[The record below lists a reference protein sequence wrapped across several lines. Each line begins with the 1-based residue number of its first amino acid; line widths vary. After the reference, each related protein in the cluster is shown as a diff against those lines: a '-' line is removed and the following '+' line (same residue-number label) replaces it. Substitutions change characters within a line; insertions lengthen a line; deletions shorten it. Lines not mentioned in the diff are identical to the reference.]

1 MKAVLA
7 GERSATREAVGRAL
21 TRVGWTGPTVDE
33 VVALPD
39 HVHTAPGSIVVV
51 SDRWPRARRW
61 LEASAELTVPAVVVD
76 PDRKHDASLQAAG
89 ARGLL
94 GWPMSTAR
102 LEAALRAV
110 EAGFEVRDPGPARPD
125 VDFEIRGMTPG
136 SAQPAFGGSSR
147 LSPREREIL
156 AQVAA
161 GASNKR
167 IAAACGVSPNT
178 VKFHLAHLFAKLG
191 VTTRAEAVATAI
203 ARGELAI

>member
-39 HVHTAPGSIVVV
+39 HVHAAQGSIVVV
-51 SDRWPRARRW
+51 SERWPRARPW

-102 LEAALRAV
+102 FEAALRAV

-125 VDFEIRGMTPG
+125 VDFEIRAMTG
-136 SAQPAFGGSSR
+136 SAHPAFGATSR

-191 VTTRAEAVATAI
+191 VTTRAEAVATAL